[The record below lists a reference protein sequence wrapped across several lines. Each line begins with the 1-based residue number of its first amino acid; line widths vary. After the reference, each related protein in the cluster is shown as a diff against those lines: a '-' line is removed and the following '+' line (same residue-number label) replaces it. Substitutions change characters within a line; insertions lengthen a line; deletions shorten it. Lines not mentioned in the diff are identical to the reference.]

1 VVEAETPADLPVVMA
16 DRNQLKQVFFNI
28 TKNAMEA
35 MQPGGRLRIKT
46 RTDDDN
52 VYLLFGDT
60 GSGIKHGPE
69 RFDRRRREAHPRRAC
84 AAGVAHEEHYD
95 VSVAAN
101 ADEAFNLMD
110 AQSFDVIVTDLRMP
124 GKSGLKI
131 IDKALA
137 LPGRP
142 AVIMMTAYGN
152 IESAVEAMKRGAVD
166 FLTKPVNIER
176 LELLI
181 QRALKSKT
189 LEVEVKQ
196 LHERLD
202 EKFNFEQIIGHS
214 QELKDVIDR
223 VKLVA
228 PSKATILIEGE
239 SGTGK
244 ELIAQA
250 IHQVSPRSRAPFV
263 AVHCAALS
271 ESLLESEIFGHERG
285 SFTGATEKRI
295 GRFESADGGTLFLD
309 EIGEI
314 SASTQVKLLRF
325 LETKSIERVGGNKPL
340 DLDVRL
346 VAATNRNLEQLVREG
361 KFREDLFFRLNVVRI
376 VMPPL
381 RQRAEDVPAAVDAF
395 PQDLRRGER
404 PAAADA
410 RARRDAHAPG
420 LCVAGQHPRA
430 AQFCRERGRAAPRR
444 QAHRV
449 RPRAQIPRRRPGGQI
464 TSPAAGRPGTE
475 LAHPPSS
482 LSVEENEKRLLRE
495 ALIKARGNR
504 TKAAELMGVSR
515 RTLHRKI
522 AQWPELDVT
531 DK

>member
-1 VVEAETPADLPVVMA
+1 MVPSVLIVDDEKHTREGLQQALAE
-16 DRNQLKQVFFNI
+16 N
-28 TKNAMEA
+28 
-35 MQPGGRLRIKT
+35 
-46 RTDDDN
+46 
-52 VYLLFGDT
+52 
-60 GSGIKHGPE
+60 
-69 RFDRRRREAHPRRAC
+69 
-84 AAGVAHEEHYD
+84 YD
-95 VSVAAN
+95 VSLAAN

-110 AQSFDVIVTDLRMP
+110 AQPFDVIVTDLRMP
-124 GKSGLKI
+124 GKSGLKV

-137 LPGRP
+137 LPNRP
-142 AVIMMTAYGN
+142 AVLMMTAYGN
-152 IESAVEAMKRGAVD
+152 IETAVEAMKRGAVD

-176 LELLI
+176 LEVLL
-181 QRALKSKT
+181 QRALKTKT

-202 EKFNFEQIIGHS
+202 EKFNFDGILGHS
-214 QELKDVIDR
+214 GKLKEVVDR

-228 PSKATILIEGE
+228 PSRATILIEGE

-250 IHQVSPRSRAPFV
+250 LHQASPRARGPFI

-285 SFTGATEKRI
+285 SFTGATERRI
-295 GRFESADGGTLFLD
+295 GRFEAADGGTLFLD

-325 LETKSIERVGGNKPL
+325 LETKSIERVGGSKPIE
-340 DLDVRL
+340 LDVRL

-376 VMPPL
+376 LLPPL
-381 RQRAEDVPAAVDAF
+381 RERAEDIPVLLAHYLKVFSEENKLPPLTLEPGALQTLSAYAWPGNIRELRNFCENAVVLHHGGALSEYDLDPKYRGGAATPPGAA
-395 PQDLRRGER
+395 GT
-404 PAAADA
+404 AAA
-410 RARRDAHAPG
+410 P
-420 LCVAGQHPRA
+420 AGNP
-430 AQFCRERGRAAPRR
+430 
-444 QAHRV
+444 
-449 RPRAQIPRRRPGGQI
+449 
-464 TSPAAGRPGTE
+464 
-475 LAHPPSS
+475 
-482 LSVEENEKRLLRE
+482 LSVEQNERRLLKE

-504 TKAAELMGVSR
+504 TKAAELMGISR
-515 RTLHRKI
+515 RTLHRKL